1 MQQGAMKNH
10 DHVIKPLIVLMAA
23 SHLAFVVA
31 GMFFRFI
38 DGDEGGM
45 LTLSKEVINGRV
57 PILDINAH
65 NQPIFYYLYGG
76 WMKLFGFSIVSAR
89 SLSAIAMFVVGLILI
104 WWTRRFTRNWL
115 VTALVYLL
123 YITSLTFFKTNIPVK
138 PFALS
143 NFFTFA
149 SFALLSGAYLKRGAF
164 GLPVLFVS
172 GILLGLSMGVRLIF
186 ILPFTFALWIFIA
199 MLRQRPRMK
208 AKEIVKGIASFT
220 AGTTIPI
227 LPAIIIFIKEPL
239 RAYTIW
245 AGAYAQIYLGKGNNP
260 DFVVDVHGT
269 DKTGMLFNGLREI
282 VTVPDMALLLLLF
295 LASTMIFFIHT
306 RRRIDKTHATVY
318 LFAWLVLA
326 SIIYVYSNLYG
337 GYLGYV
343 NQVILFLCVLTVPLV
358 ELIANRV
365 GFKKLVFSSVIV
377 SCVVVA
383 AFYVYYQRRLKTSI
397 FYMLR
402 SDDLIVTPAFVEK
415 VSDDVIKKLTKPEDV
430 VLDTWGAFV
439 FASGRRPVKGFE
451 YPTDN
456 AFFWKLMPDR
466 EKARKYLYIPET
478 ELFRMIEKQ
487 EIPLL
492 VLGDPS
498 ELGFLLTGRYH
509 ADDQDSLNA
518 HAAKHY
524 RLYKKY
530 FVKPTNAWLMFYVP
544 KTGVTTDAG

>member
-1 MQQGAMKNH
+1 MQQDSMKNH
-10 DHVIKPLIVLMAA
+10 DHLIKPLIVLMAA
-23 SHLAFVVA
+23 SHLAFVIA

-45 LTLSKEVINGRV
+45 LTLAKEVINGRV

-65 NQPIFYYLYGG
+65 NQPVFYYLYGG

-89 SLSAIAMFVVGLILI
+89 SLSAIAVFAVGLILI

-123 YITSLTFFKTNIPVK
+123 YITSLTYFKTNIPVK

-143 NFFTFA
+143 NLFTFA
-149 SFALLSGAYLKRGAF
+149 GFALLSGAYLKRGAF
-164 GLPVLFVS
+164 GQTVLFVS

-199 MLRQRPRMK
+199 MLRQRPKMK
-208 AKEIVKGIASFT
+208 VKEIVKGIATFT
-220 AGTTIPI
+220 VGTTIPI
-227 LPAIIIFIKEPL
+227 LPAIIIFIKEPV

-245 AGAYAQIYLGKGNNP
+245 AGAYAQIYLGRGNNP
-260 DFVVDVHGT
+260 DFIIDVHGQ
-269 DKTGMLFNGLREI
+269 DKTGMMLNGLREI
-282 VTVPDMALLLLLF
+282 MNVPDMTLLLGVF
-295 LASTMIFFIHT
+295 VASTIIFFIHT
-306 RRRIDKTHATVY
+306 RRRVDKTHATVY
-318 LFAWLVLA
+318 LFAWMVFV
-326 SIIYVYSNLYG
+326 SIVYVYSNLYG

-343 NQVILFLCVLTVPLV
+343 NQVVLFLCVLSVPLI
-358 ELIANRV
+358 EAIANRV
-365 GFKKLVFSSVIV
+365 GFKKLVFSSAVITLA
-377 SCVVVA
+377 VVA

-397 FYMLR
+397 FYMLK
-402 SDDLIVTPAFVEK
+402 SDDLIVTPAFVDK

-430 VLDTWGAFV
+430 VFDTWGAFV

-466 EKARKYLYIPET
+466 EKARKYLYIPEP
-478 ELFRMIEKQ
+478 ELFRMIEQQ

-492 VLGDPS
+492 VLGDPR
-498 ELGFLLTGRYH
+498 ELGFLLTGRYR

-518 HAAKHY
+518 HAEKRY

>member
-1 MQQGAMKNH
+1 MQQDSMKNH
-10 DHVIKPLIVLMAA
+10 DHLIKPLIVLMAA
-23 SHLAFVVA
+23 SHLAFVIA

-45 LTLSKEVINGRV
+45 LTLAKEVINGRV

-65 NQPIFYYLYGG
+65 NQPVFYYLYGG

-89 SLSAIAMFVVGLILI
+89 SLSAIAVFAVGLILI

-123 YITSLTFFKTNIPVK
+123 YITSLTYFKTNIPVK

-143 NFFTFA
+143 NLFTFA
-149 SFALLSGAYLKRGAF
+149 GFALLSGAYLKRGAF
-164 GLPVLFVS
+164 GQTVLFVS

-199 MLRQRPRMK
+199 MLRQRPKMK
-208 AKEIVKGIASFT
+208 VKEIVKGIATFT
-220 AGTTIPI
+220 VGTTIPI
-227 LPAIIIFIKEPL
+227 LPAIIIFIKEPV

-245 AGAYAQIYLGKGNNP
+245 AGAYAQIYLGRGNNP
-260 DFVVDVHGT
+260 DFIIDVHGQ
-269 DKTGMLFNGLREI
+269 DKTGMMLNGLREI
-282 VTVPDMALLLLLF
+282 MNVPDMTLLLGVF
-295 LASTMIFFIHT
+295 VASTIIFFIHT
-306 RRRIDKTHATVY
+306 RRRVDKTHATVY
-318 LFAWLVLA
+318 LFAWMVFV
-326 SIIYVYSNLYG
+326 SIVYVYSNLYG

-343 NQVILFLCVLTVPLV
+343 NQVVLFLCVLSVPLI
-358 ELIANRV
+358 EAIANRV
-365 GFKKLVFSSVIV
+365 GFKKLVFSSAVITLA
-377 SCVVVA
+377 VVA

-397 FYMLR
+397 FYMLK
-402 SDDLIVTPAFVEK
+402 SDDLIVTPAFVDK

-430 VLDTWGAFV
+430 VFDTWGAFV

-466 EKARKYLYIPET
+466 EKARKYLYIPEP

-492 VLGDPS
+492 VLGDPR
-498 ELGFLLTGRYH
+498 ELGFLLTGRYS

-518 HAAKHY
+518 HAEKRY